1 MYSRVG
7 NIKHNGNTEEIIEKL
22 RSQKAKYDAMEGLLT
37 VLYIKISDREFLG
50 IPVWESKEAFQNAES
65 QVQELMSMF
74 KDKMDSP
81 PEFKEGE
88 VVWQYL
94 KES

>member
-37 VLYIKISDREFLG
+37 VIYIKISDREFLG

>member
-22 RSQKAKYDAMEGLLT
+22 RSQKAKYDAMKGLLT
-37 VLYIKISDREFLG
+37 VIYIKISDREFLG

-74 KDKMDSP
+74 KDDMVSP

-88 VVWQYL
+88 IIWQYS

>member
-22 RSQKAKYDAMEGLLT
+22 RSQKAKYDAMEGLQT
-37 VLYIKISDREFLG
+37 VIYIKISDREFLG
-50 IPVWESKEAFQNAES
+50 IPVWESKEAFENAES

>member
-1 MYSRVG
+1 MYGRVG
-7 NIKHNGNTEEIIEKL
+7 NIKHNGNTDEIIEKL
-22 RSQKAKYDAMEGLLT
+22 RSQKDKYDAMDGLKT
-37 VLYIKISDREFLG
+37 ITYVKISDNEFLG

-65 QVQELMSMF
+65 QVKELMSMF
-74 KDKMDSP
+74 KDKMVSP

-88 VVWQYL
+88 IVWQYS

>member
-22 RSQKAKYDAMEGLLT
+22 RSQKAKYDAMEGLVT
-37 VLYIKISDREFLG
+37 VIYIKISDREFLG

>member
-1 MYSRVG
+1 MYCRVG
-7 NIKHNGNTEEIIEKL
+7 NIKHNGNTEEIIERL
-22 RSQKAKYDAMEGLLT
+22 RSQKTKYDAMDGLQT
-37 VLYIKISDREFLG
+37 VIYVKISDSEFLG

-74 KDKMDSP
+74 KDDIAAP

-88 VVWQYL
+88 IVWQYL